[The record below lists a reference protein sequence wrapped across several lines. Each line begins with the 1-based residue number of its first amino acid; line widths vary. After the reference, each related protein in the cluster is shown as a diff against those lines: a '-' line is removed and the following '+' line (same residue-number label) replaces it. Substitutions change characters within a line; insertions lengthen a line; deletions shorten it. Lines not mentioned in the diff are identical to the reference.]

1 MEVGRGEAL
10 CRIIASPLLRC
21 CQGNRERK
29 QSSLKLFAIWI
40 SFSCLLSIQILESI
54 HNGVPWLLHSN
65 IFKHAKG
72 SCILQIPPKR
82 LSKLP
87 WRVDIVLTGIVLK
100 DDVIIFHW
108 SFHKSIRREEKFDTC
123 PSDLIYQKKKKK
135 PTRFHFNRVF
145 QAEKYSS
152 NMCKEN
158 FNMFWQ

>member
-1 MEVGRGEAL
+1 MGVGAARTPHSAL
-10 CRIIASPLLRC
+10 SES

-40 SFSCLLSIQILESI
+40 SVSCLLSIQILESI

-65 IFKHAKG
+65 TFKHAKG
-72 SCILQIPPKR
+72 SYILQIPPKR

-108 SFHKSIRREEKFDTC
+108 SFHKSIRREGKFDTC
-123 PSDLIYQKKKKK
+123 PSWILFSKKKKIQDFTLTGSFRQK
-135 PTRFHFNRVF
+135 NTAVTCVKKISICFDNSVI
-145 QAEKYSS
+145 
-152 NMCKEN
+152 
-158 FNMFWQ
+158 